1 MGYDNNTDDTNIED
15 VEFNVKLKFTLSDD
29 SHKDEI
35 LTNYK
40 IISP

>member
-1 MGYDNNTDDTNIED
+1 MGYKNDNDIED
-15 VEFNVKLKFTLSDD
+15 VEFNVKLTFTLSN
-29 SHKDEI
+29 SNNDEI